1 MGQPGAVR
9 WDHVHHPGHQT
20 DSSWFTQL
28 NQVADNCVA
37 CRVTRDGTAY
47 GWRNHAHKL
56 GRDIWSDHFGAD
68 GRAREAVGLIS
79 SQQPQ
84 IIRRFAE
91 PKHLRVGDVL
101 QLHCVYDNTASDR
114 PSGYGR

>member
-1 MGQPGAVR
+1 M
-9 WDHVHHPGHQT
+9 
-20 DSSWFTQL
+20 
-28 NQVADNCVA
+28 ADNCVA
-37 CRVTRDGTAY
+37 CRVTRGGTAY

-84 IIRRFAE
+84 IIRRLAE
-91 PKHLRVGDVL
+91 PKHLRLGDVL